1 MRLWIARLFP
11 ENFFNVIGI
20 QILGINDL
28 VKMILWSAVTI
39 TLYGNLLFLRN
50 KKPQSRKKY

>member
-1 MRLWIARLFP
+1 MRLWIARLFR
-11 ENFFNVIGI
+11 ENFFNTIGI
-20 QILGINDL
+20 RILVINNL

-39 TLYGNLLFLRN
+39 TLSGNLLLLRN